1 MSDIYVGEGS
11 ALFVRGDKYNKVQ
24 NFKSSYRWTYP
35 DPGDFNIFSI
45 VNYENSIIGK
55 RNLSAVIDN
64 FIIETDIYAE
74 LSSDG
79 SLNFNTQY
87 YYDIGLDVFFIT
99 IVITGVHKKCNY
111 SSYELDYLVSQNVS
125 ASVRN
130 SLKKKSATTEVFHKL
145 LNAKPH
151 LKKLYNKIKTKLGK

>member
-1 MSDIYVGEGS
+1 MSDTYVGEGS
-11 ALFVRGDKYNKVQ
+11 ALFVRDKCNKVQ
-24 NFKSSYRWTYP
+24 NFKSSYKWTYP

-64 FIIETDIYAE
+64 FIVETDLYAE

-79 SLNFNTQY
+79 SLNFNAQY
-87 YYDIGLDVFFIT
+87 YYDEELDVFFIT
-99 IVITGVHKKCNY
+99 VVITGVHKKCNY
-111 SSYELDYLVSQNVS
+111 SSYELDYLVLQDTTAS
-125 ASVRN
+125 ARN
-130 SLKKKSATTEVFHKL
+130 YLKKKSASTEVFHKL

-151 LKKLYNKIKTKLGK
+151 LKKLYNKIKAKLGK

>member
-1 MSDIYVGEGS
+1 MSDTYVGEGS
-11 ALFVRGDKYNKVQ
+11 ALFVRDKCNKVQ
-24 NFKSSYRWTYP
+24 NFKSSYKWTYP

-64 FIIETDIYAE
+64 FIVETDLYAE

-87 YYDIGLDVFFIT
+87 YYDEELDVFFIT
-99 IVITGVHKKCNY
+99 VVITGVHKKCNY
-111 SSYELDYLVSQNVS
+111 SSYELDYLVLEDAS
-125 ASVRN
+125 ASARN
-130 SLKKKSATTEVFHKL
+130 ALKKKSASTEVFHKL

-151 LKKLYNKIKTKLGK
+151 LKKLYNKVKAKLGK

>member
-11 ALFVRGDKYNKVQ
+11 ALFVRDKCNKVQ
-24 NFKSSYRWTYP
+24 NFKSSYKWTYP

-64 FIIETDIYAE
+64 FIVETDLYAE

-79 SLNFNTQY
+79 SLNFNAQY
-87 YYDIGLDVFFIT
+87 YYDEELDVFFIT
-99 IVITGVHKKCNY
+99 VVITGVHKKCNY
-111 SSYELDYLVSQNVS
+111 SSYELDYLVLQDTTT
-125 ASVRN
+125 SVCN
-130 SLKKKSATTEVFHKL
+130 SLKKKSASTETFHKL

-151 LKKLYNKIKTKLGK
+151 LKKLYNKIKVKLGK

>member
-1 MSDIYVGEGS
+1 MSDTYVGEGS
-11 ALFVRGDKYNKVQ
+11 ALFVRGDKCNRVQ
-24 NFKSSYRWTYP
+24 NFTSSYKWTYP
-35 DPGDFNIFSI
+35 DPDDFNIFSI

-64 FIIETDIYAE
+64 FIVETDLYAE

-79 SLNFNTQY
+79 SLNFNAQY
-87 YYDIGLDVFFIT
+87 YYDEELDVFFIT
-99 IVITGVHKKCNY
+99 VVITGVHKKCNY
-111 SSYELDYLVSQNVS
+111 SSYELDYLVLQDTT

-130 SLKKKSATTEVFHKL
+130 YLKKKSASTETFHKL

-151 LKKLYNKIKTKLGK
+151 LKKLYNKIKVKLGK

>member
-1 MSDIYVGEGS
+1 MSDTYVGEGS
-11 ALFVRGDKYNKVQ
+11 ALFVRDKCNKVQ
-24 NFKSSYRWTYP
+24 NFKSSYKWTYP

-64 FIIETDIYAE
+64 FIVETDLYAE

-79 SLNFNTQY
+79 SLNFNAQY
-87 YYDIGLDVFFIT
+87 YYDEELDVFFIT
-99 IVITGVHKKCNY
+99 VVITGVHKKCNY
-111 SSYELDYLVSQNVS
+111 SSYELDYLVLQDTT

-130 SLKKKSATTEVFHKL
+130 ALKKKSASTETFHKL

-151 LKKLYNKIKTKLGK
+151 LKKLYNKVKAKLGK

>member
-1 MSDIYVGEGS
+1 MSDTYVGEGS
-11 ALFVRGDKYNKVQ
+11 ALFVRDKCNKVQ
-24 NFKSSYRWTYP
+24 NFKSSYKWTYP

-64 FIIETDIYAE
+64 FIVETDLYAE

-79 SLNFNTQY
+79 SLNFNAQY
-87 YYDIGLDVFFIT
+87 YYDEELDVFFIT
-99 IVITGVHKKCNY
+99 VVITGVHKKCNY
-111 SSYELDYLVSQNVS
+111 SSYELDYLVLQDTTAS
-125 ASVRN
+125 ARN
-130 SLKKKSATTEVFHKL
+130 YLKKKSASTEVFHKL

-151 LKKLYNKIKTKLGK
+151 LKKLYNKVKAKLGK

>member
-11 ALFVRGDKYNKVQ
+11 ALFVRDKCNKVQ
-24 NFKSSYRWTYP
+24 NFKSSYKWTYP

-64 FIIETDIYAE
+64 FIVETDLYAE

-79 SLNFNTQY
+79 SLNFNAQY
-87 YYDIGLDVFFIT
+87 YYDEELDVFFIT
-99 IVITGVHKKCNY
+99 VVITGVHKKCNY
-111 SSYELDYLVSQNVS
+111 SSYELDYLVLEDAS

-130 SLKKKSATTEVFHKL
+130 SLKKKSASTETFHKL

-151 LKKLYNKIKTKLGK
+151 LKKLYNKIKVKLGK

>member
-1 MSDIYVGEGS
+1 MSDRYVGEGS
-11 ALFVRGDKYNKVQ
+11 ALFVRGDKCNRVQ
-24 NFKSSYRWTYP
+24 NFTSSYKWTYP

-64 FIIETDIYAE
+64 FIIETDLYAE

-79 SLNFNTQY
+79 TLNFNAQY
-87 YYDIGLDVFFIT
+87 YFDEDLDVFFIT
-99 IVITGVHKKCNY
+99 VVIFGVYKKCNY
-111 SSYELDYLVSQNVS
+111 SSYELDYLVLEDTS

-130 SLKKKSATTEVFHKL
+130 ALKKKSATTEVFHKL
-145 LNAKPH
+145 LDAKPH
-151 LKKLYNKIKTKLGK
+151 LKKLYNKIRVKLGK

>member
-1 MSDIYVGEGS
+1 MSDTYVGEGS
-11 ALFVRGDKYNKVQ
+11 ALFVRDKCNKVQ
-24 NFKSSYRWTYP
+24 NFKSSYKWTYP

-64 FIIETDIYAE
+64 FIVETDLYAE

-79 SLNFNTQY
+79 SLNFNAQY
-87 YYDIGLDVFFIT
+87 YYDEELDVFFIT
-99 IVITGVHKKCNY
+99 VVITGVHKKCNY
-111 SSYELDYLVSQNVS
+111 SSYELDNLVLENAS
-125 ASVRN
+125 ASARN
-130 SLKKKSATTEVFHKL
+130 ALKKKSASTEVFHKL

-151 LKKLYNKIKTKLGK
+151 LKKLYNKVKAKLGK

>member
-1 MSDIYVGEGS
+1 MSDTYVGEGS
-11 ALFVRGDKYNKVQ
+11 ALFVRDKCNKVQ
-24 NFKSSYRWTYP
+24 NFRSSYKWAYP

-64 FIIETDIYAE
+64 FIVETDLYAE

-79 SLNFNTQY
+79 NLNFNAQY
-87 YYDIGLDVFFIT
+87 YYDEELDVFFIT
-99 IVITGVHKKCNY
+99 VVITGVHKKCNY
-111 SSYELDYLVSQNVS
+111 SSYELDYLVLQDTTT
-125 ASVRN
+125 SVRN
-130 SLKKKSATTEVFHKL
+130 ALKKKSASTELFHKL

-151 LKKLYNKIKTKLGK
+151 LKKLYNKIKAKLGK

>member
-1 MSDIYVGEGS
+1 MSDTYVGEGS
-11 ALFVRGDKYNKVQ
+11 ALFVRDKCNKVQ
-24 NFKSSYRWTYP
+24 NFKSSYKWTYP

-64 FIIETDIYAE
+64 FIVETDLYAE

-79 SLNFNTQY
+79 SLNFNAQY
-87 YYDIGLDVFFIT
+87 YYDEELDVFFIT
-99 IVITGVHKKCNY
+99 VVITGVHKKCNY
-111 SSYELDYLVSQNVS
+111 SSYELDNLVLENAS
-125 ASVRN
+125 ASARN
-130 SLKKKSATTEVFHKL
+130 YLKKKSASTEVFHKL

-151 LKKLYNKIKTKLGK
+151 LKKLYNKVKAKLGK

>member
-1 MSDIYVGEGS
+1 MSDTYVGEGS
-11 ALFVRGDKYNKVQ
+11 ALFVRDKCNKVQ
-24 NFKSSYRWTYP
+24 NFKSSYKWTYP

-64 FIIETDIYAE
+64 FIIETDLYAE

-79 SLNFNTQY
+79 TLNFNAQY
-87 YYDIGLDVFFIT
+87 YFDEDLDVFFIT
-99 IVITGVHKKCNY
+99 VVIFGVYKKCNY
-111 SSYELDYLVSQNVS
+111 SSYELDYLVLEDTS

-130 SLKKKSATTEVFHKL
+130 ALKKKSATTEVFHKL
-145 LNAKPH
+145 LDAKPH
-151 LKKLYNKIKTKLGK
+151 LKKLYNKIRVKLGK

>member
-1 MSDIYVGEGS
+1 MSETYVGEGS
-11 ALFVRGDKYNKVQ
+11 ALFVRDKCNKVQ
-24 NFKSSYRWTYP
+24 SFKSSYKWSFP

-87 YYDIGLDVFFIT
+87 YYDLGLDVFFIT

-125 ASVRN
+125 PSVRDA
-130 SLKKKSATTEVFHKL
+130 LKKKSATTEVFHKL
-145 LNAKPH
+145 LDAKPH
-151 LKKLYNKIKTKLGK
+151 LKKLYNKVKAKLGK

>member
-1 MSDIYVGEGS
+1 MSDTYVGEGS
-11 ALFVRGDKYNKVQ
+11 ALFVRDKCNKVQ
-24 NFKSSYRWTYP
+24 NFKSSYKWTYP

-64 FIIETDIYAE
+64 FIVETDLYAE

-79 SLNFNTQY
+79 SLNFNAQY
-87 YYDIGLDVFFIT
+87 YYDEELDVFFIT
-99 IVITGVHKKCNY
+99 VVITGVHKKCNY
-111 SSYELDYLVSQNVS
+111 SSYELDYLVLQDTS

-130 SLKKKSATTEVFHKL
+130 SLKKKSASTETFHKL

-151 LKKLYNKIKTKLGK
+151 LKKLYNKIKVKLGK

>member
-1 MSDIYVGEGS
+1 MSDTYVGEGS
-11 ALFVRGDKYNKVQ
+11 ALFVRDKCNKVQ
-24 NFKSSYRWTYP
+24 NFKSSYKWTYP

-64 FIIETDIYAE
+64 FIVETDLYAE

-79 SLNFNTQY
+79 SLNFNAQY
-87 YYDIGLDVFFIT
+87 YYDEELDVFFIT
-99 IVITGVHKKCNY
+99 VVITGVHKKCNY
-111 SSYELDYLVSQNVS
+111 SSYELDNLVLENAS
-125 ASVRN
+125 ASARN
-130 SLKKKSATTEVFHKL
+130 YLKKKSASTEVFHKL

-151 LKKLYNKIKTKLGK
+151 LKKLYNKIKVKLGK

>member
-1 MSDIYVGEGS
+1 MSDTYVGEGS
-11 ALFVRGDKYNKVQ
+11 ALFVRDKCNKVQ
-24 NFKSSYRWTYP
+24 NFKSSYKWTYP

-45 VNYENSIIGK
+45 VKYENSIIGK

-64 FIIETDIYAE
+64 FIVETDLYAE

-87 YYDIGLDVFFIT
+87 YYDLGLDVFFIT
-99 IVITGVHKKCNY
+99 VVITGVHKKCNY

-125 ASVRN
+125 PSVRN
-130 SLKKKSATTEVFHKL
+130 ALKKKSATTEVFHKL

-151 LKKLYNKIKTKLGK
+151 LKKLYNKIRVKLGK

>member
-1 MSDIYVGEGS
+1 MSDRYVGEGS
-11 ALFVRGDKYNKVQ
+11 ALFVRDKCNKVQ
-24 NFKSSYRWTYP
+24 NFKSSYKWTYP

-64 FIIETDIYAE
+64 FIVETDLYAE

-79 SLNFNTQY
+79 SLNFNAQY
-87 YYDIGLDVFFIT
+87 YYDEELDVFFIT
-99 IVITGVHKKCNY
+99 VVITGVHKKCNY
-111 SSYELDYLVSQNVS
+111 SSYELDYLVLQDTTT
-125 ASVRN
+125 SVRN
-130 SLKKKSATTEVFHKL
+130 SLKKKSASTETFHKL

-151 LKKLYNKIKTKLGK
+151 LKKLYNKIKVKLGK

>member
-1 MSDIYVGEGS
+1 MSDTYVGEGS
-11 ALFVRGDKYNKVQ
+11 ALFVRDKCNKVQ
-24 NFKSSYRWTYP
+24 NFKSSYKWTYP

-64 FIIETDIYAE
+64 FIVETDLYAE

-79 SLNFNTQY
+79 SLNFNAQY
-87 YYDIGLDVFFIT
+87 YYDEELDVFFIT
-99 IVITGVHKKCNY
+99 VVITGVHKKCNY
-111 SSYELDYLVSQNVS
+111 SSYELDYLVLEDAS

-130 SLKKKSATTEVFHKL
+130 SLKKKSASTELFHKL

-151 LKKLYNKIKTKLGK
+151 LKKLYNKIKAKLGK

>member
-1 MSDIYVGEGS
+1 MSDTYVGEGS
-11 ALFVRGDKYNKVQ
+11 ALFVRDKCNKVQ
-24 NFKSSYRWTYP
+24 NFKSSYKWTYP

-64 FIIETDIYAE
+64 FIVETDLYAE

-79 SLNFNTQY
+79 SLNFNAQY
-87 YYDIGLDVFFIT
+87 YYDEELDVFFIT
-99 IVITGVHKKCNY
+99 VVITGVHKKCNY
-111 SSYELDYLVSQNVS
+111 SSYELDNLVLENAS
-125 ASVRN
+125 ASARN
-130 SLKKKSATTEVFHKL
+130 YLKKKSASTEVFHKL

>member
-1 MSDIYVGEGS
+1 MSDTYVGEGS
-11 ALFVRGDKYNKVQ
+11 ALFVRDKCNKVQ
-24 NFKSSYRWTYP
+24 NFKSSYKWTYP

-64 FIIETDIYAE
+64 FIVETDLYAE

-79 SLNFNTQY
+79 SLNFNAQY
-87 YYDIGLDVFFIT
+87 YYDEELDVFFIT
-99 IVITGVHKKCNY
+99 VVITGVHKKCNY
-111 SSYELDYLVSQNVS
+111 SSYELDYLVLQDTTAS
-125 ASVRN
+125 ARN
-130 SLKKKSATTEVFHKL
+130 ALKKKSASTETFHKL

-151 LKKLYNKIKTKLGK
+151 LKKLYNKIKVKLGK

>member
-1 MSDIYVGEGS
+1 MSDTYVGEGS
-11 ALFVRGDKYNKVQ
+11 ALFVRDKCNKVQ
-24 NFKSSYRWTYP
+24 NFKSSYKWTYP

-64 FIIETDIYAE
+64 FIVETDLYAE

-79 SLNFNTQY
+79 SLNFNAQY
-87 YYDIGLDVFFIT
+87 YYDEELDVFFIT
-99 IVITGVHKKCNY
+99 VVITGVHKKCNY
-111 SSYELDYLVSQNVS
+111 SSYELDYLVLQDTT

-130 SLKKKSATTEVFHKL
+130 SLKKKSASTETFHKL

-151 LKKLYNKIKTKLGK
+151 LKKLYNKIKVKLGK

>member
-1 MSDIYVGEGS
+1 MSDRYVGEGS
-11 ALFVRGDKYNKVQ
+11 ALFVRGDKCNRVQ
-24 NFKSSYRWTYP
+24 NFTSSYKWTYP

-64 FIIETDIYAE
+64 FIIETDLYAE

-87 YYDIGLDVFFIT
+87 YYDEALDIFFIT
-99 IVITGVHKKCNY
+99 VVITGVHKKCNY
-111 SSYELDYLVSQNVS
+111 SSYELDYLVLEDAS
-125 ASVRN
+125 ARN
-130 SLKKKSATTEVFHKL
+130 ALKKKCASSESFHKL
-145 LNAKPH
+145 LNQKPH
-151 LKKLYNKIKTKLGK
+151 IKKLYNKIKVKLSK

>member
-1 MSDIYVGEGS
+1 MSDTYVGEGS
-11 ALFVRGDKYNKVQ
+11 ALFVRDKCNKVQ
-24 NFKSSYRWTYP
+24 NFKSSYKWTYP

-64 FIIETDIYAE
+64 FIVETDLYAE

-79 SLNFNTQY
+79 SLNFNAQY
-87 YYDIGLDVFFIT
+87 YYDEELDVFFIT
-99 IVITGVHKKCNY
+99 VVITGVHKKCNY
-111 SSYELDYLVSQNVS
+111 SSYELDYLVLQDTTT
-125 ASVRN
+125 SVRN
-130 SLKKKSATTEVFHKL
+130 SLKKKSASTETFHKL

-151 LKKLYNKIKTKLGK
+151 LKKLYNKIKVKLGK